1 MTVPAT
7 DRNAPDHG
15 APGPRA
21 PAAGRPRTATA
32 VRLMCP
38 AFAVGLC
45 QLVALP
51 LWLLPADPAWGWVLV
66 PLALTATP
74 LWSLV
79 HEGIHG
85 TLLADRPWNDRCG
98 RALAVLHGAPFVVL
112 KTGHLL
118 HHRYNR
124 TPRERTEVY
133 DARTTTWAKAA
144 PGYYVRLL
152 GGLYLMECTSV
163 LLALLPATV
172 LRRLAR
178 TAEAPDTVAGP
189 LLDRLARPQAL
200 RQLRTDAAAVAA
212 LYAAAFAAYGEHAWM
227 LCAALA
233 GRALVVSLPDNA
245 YHYATPL
252 DAPLQAMNLRLPRP
266 LEAFALGFNLHGVHH
281 RHPGLPWSALRARFA
296 REGGRYDLGWVPA
309 VSRQLRGPVRADR

>member
-1 MTVPAT
+1 MTVSAT

-21 PAAGRPRTATA
+21 PA
-32 VRLMCP
+32 
-38 AFAVGLC
+38 
-45 QLVALP
+45 
-51 LWLLPADPAWGWVLV
+51 
-66 PLALTATP
+66 
-74 LWSLV
+74 
-79 HEGIHG
+79 
-85 TLLADRPWNDRCG
+85 ADRPWNDRCG

-178 TAEAPDTVAGP
+178 TAEAPDTVAG
-189 LLDRLARPQAL
+189 LLLARPRAL
-200 RQLRTDAAAVAA
+200 RQLRTDSAAAP
-212 LYAAAFAAYGEHAWM
+212 AW
-227 LCAALA
+227 
-233 GRALVVSLPDNA
+233 
-245 YHYATPL
+245 
-252 DAPLQAMNLRLPRP
+252 
-266 LEAFALGFNLHGVHH
+266 
-281 RHPGLPWSALRARFA
+281 
-296 REGGRYDLGWVPA
+296 PA
-309 VSRQLRGPVRADR
+309 SRRTDGSR